1 MTPPRVRIV
10 PACAAMAV
18 LALVLSACGGGG
30 GPATTAPTL
39 TLPAGHEIPADTY
52 TIPAGETQVLGNV
65 EVSCPAGGM
74 DCSLTIDSSTARTG
88 SYQTS
93 GGMPTVTPVLDSV
106 SLPGGH
112 GIFADTY
119 TIPAGNTRVLGNVNV
134 SCPSGGRAC
143 VLTVASGGATAGSYA
158 RTGGTPTVEPAV
170 ETVDLPSGHGIPPNT
185 YTIPAGATEEHG
197 NVAISCPA
205 GGMACVVIVTS
216 PAAATGTYQLTGGEP
231 AFAPAGTTVA
241 LPAGHAIPADTYT
254 IAAGATE
261 EHGNVAISCP
271 PGGMDCVL
279 TVPTPDAATGA
290 FEATGGRPTV
300 EPVLVDLGLPG
311 FHGIASS
318 DDVAIASGSTHHGRR
333 GISVAC
339 PAGGADCVVNFDDDG
354 GAYHRTGAIPEIL
367 THELV
372 RAANDEDGRA
382 RSVFTRD
389 QEDTSSGGNPVGYHL
404 TNVLTMV
411 TLGMDDSIEF
421 ELDYPNPSVN
431 REDRQ
436 PMLLDALTTAA
447 HTVVDSNIPELQ
459 SIAGAPAWRGV
470 ALSRSDSTAGLTVHA
485 NVYSDSEPDT
495 LGAPDDDYL
504 VLGVWL
510 EVPDD
515 VNLDTS
521 LLGTFAFGSER
532 FTNFGQVPAQKATYK
547 GPAIGIY
554 ETRGSG
560 SSDDISIGSFVA
572 DAELTADFDSNTARE
587 DQVTGEISNFTE
599 NGQSL
604 GDWVVSLATTTGIG
618 VNSDP
623 HIGGNPE
630 ISRDNG
636 ATSTV
641 SGEWEADFY
650 GESPGLPPAVA
661 GVFWSEAGSRGE
673 LASGDEGYLGLTG
686 AFGAHYCEAPC
697 Q

>member
-10 PACAAMAV
+10 PTCAAMAV

-30 GPATTAPTL
+30 NGPTTTAQPL

-93 GGMPTVTPVLDSV
+93 GGMPRVAPVLDSV

-143 VLTVASGGATAGSYA
+143 VLTIASGGATDGSYP
-158 RTGGTPTVEPAV
+158 RTGGTPTVEPAL
-170 ETVDLPSGHGIPPNT
+170 ESVDLPSGHGIPPNT

-279 TVPTPDAATGA
+279 TVATPDAATGA

-300 EPVLVDLGLPG
+300 EPVLVDLRLPG

-318 DDVAIASGSTHHGRR
+318 DDVAIAPGSTHHGRR

-372 RAANDEDGRA
+372 RAANDQDGRA
-382 RSVFTRD
+382 LSVFTRD
-389 QEDTSSGGNPVGYHL
+389 QEDGLSGGNPVGYHL

-411 TLGMDDSIEF
+411 TLGMDDAIEF
-421 ELDYPNPSVN
+421 ELDYPNPSAN
-431 REDRQ
+431 REDRL
-436 PMLLDALTTAA
+436 PMLLDALTTAD

-470 ALSRSDSTAGLTVHA
+470 ALSRSDSTAGLTIHA
-485 NVYSDSEPDT
+485 NVYSDIEPDT

-521 LLGTFAFGSER
+521 LLGTFAYGSER
-532 FTNFGQVPAQKATYK
+532 FTSLNAVTGSATYK
-547 GPAIGIY
+547 GPAIGLY
-554 ETRGSG
+554 EMREIG
-560 SSDDISIGSFVA
+560 SSDDITIGSFVA
-572 DAELTADFDSNTARE
+572 DTELNADFDSTVLRE
-587 DQVTGEISNFTE
+587 QVSGEISNFTE

-604 GDWVVSLATTTGIG
+604 GDWVVDLGNNTGINTVG
-618 VNSDP
+618 GRDI
-623 HIGGNPE
+623 HGNPQ
-630 ISRDNG
+630 ISRDGG
-636 ATSTV
+636 ATFDNRGAEMEANFFGDSTGFP
-641 SGEWEADFY
+641 S
-650 GESPGLPPAVA
+650 SVA
-661 GVFWSEAGSRGE
+661 GSFWTEVGSRDR
-673 LASGDEGYLGLTG
+673 LPTGDDGYLGLTG
-686 AFGAHYCEAPC
+686 AFGAYYCAPPC
-697 Q
+697 